1 MWSDQTRCNFSP
13 FRVPSVL
20 YVAILLLKT
29 GCSVLGWFR
38 SSGSP
43 NPGNV
48 QECQAVAMI
57 RILHSIWEH
66 HNVVYPHLHDLLI
79 DPLPVETSVASV
91 VGILTML
98 CTPVAHF
105 RFENCTVIMAL
116 FMLN

>member
-1 MWSDQTRCNFSP
+1 MY
-13 FRVPSVL
+13 L
-20 YVAILLLKT
+20 YSCLKAR
-29 GCSVLGWFR
+29 CSVLGWFR
-38 SSGSP
+38 SSDSP

-48 QECQAVAMI
+48 QESQATAMI

-105 RFENCTVIMAL
+105 RFENCNHGIIYAELMGASMSV
-116 FMLN
+116 